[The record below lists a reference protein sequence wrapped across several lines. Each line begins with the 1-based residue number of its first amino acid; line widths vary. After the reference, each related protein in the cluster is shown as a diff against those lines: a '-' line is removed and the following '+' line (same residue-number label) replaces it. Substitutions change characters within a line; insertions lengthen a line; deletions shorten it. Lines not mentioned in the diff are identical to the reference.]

1 MGEDLGSQGWMAFWN
16 RGGVGGGSSRTTRE
30 RDMNH
35 WTVIYY
41 KLPNFH
47 VLPCL
52 RAMYEMMMIA
62 STQS

>member
-1 MGEDLGSQGWMAFWN
+1 MGS
-16 RGGVGGGSSRTTRE
+16 GSSRTTSE